1 MGYCKKLDRP
11 CSCRRLV
18 TYDRQGR
25 LTESEGGPDCL
36 TDTEVR
42 SMLTVLLQEW
52 RRRCQAIE
60 DMPASYH

>member
-1 MGYCKKLDRP
+1 M
-11 CSCRRLV
+11 

-52 RRRCQAIE
+52 RRRCQTIE